1 MPFLSPSAFA
11 TAMPSVMPMSS
22 TVWCASISR
31 SPLAFTSRSSP
42 PWRASWSSMWSMKG
56 MPEASLDSPRPS
68 RSTATFTWVSLVSR
82 GISALRM
89 TSAEGLG
96 ECSQHS
102 RVLVGSSDREPQ
114 AVGEQ
119 GMRAV
124 ECANQYATLGQAL
137 ERARPVGHAHQNEV
151 RRRGKSP
158 HARHRIQVTLEALAL
173 GDDRLGLALEDAA
186 PGEQHVA

>member
-31 SPLAFTSRSSP
+31 SPLAFTSRSRP
-42 PWRASWSSMWSMKG
+42 PWRAGWSSMWSRKG
-56 MPEASLDSPRPS
+56 MPEASFDSPRPS

-82 GISALRM
+82 WISALRM

-102 RVLVGSSDREPQ
+102 RILVGSSDREPQ
-114 AVGEQ
+114 ALGGQV
-119 GMRAV
+119 MRAV
-124 ECANQYATLGQAL
+124 ECANQYTTLAQPL
-137 ERARPVGHAHQNEV
+137 ERARPVGDAHEDEV
-151 RRRGKSP
+151 RRRGKPP
-158 HARHRIQVTLEALAL
+158 HARHRIQVMLQALPL
-173 GDDRLGLALEDAA
+173 GDDRLGLALED
-186 PGEQHVA
+186 G